1 MAADYLVDYYS
12 SLGFEP
18 YDGENYTQMVPL
30 INSQVTGG
38 TITVGESQL
47 NILDDFL
54 LYPGIQVEA
63 LNDVPLVFAGHGI
76 QEDGWD
82 DYTGLDVKGKAVV
95 VLSGDSREN
104 GKTNW
109 GQNTNRKECLLKSLA
124 PLHLLY

>member
-1 MAADYLVDYYS
+1 M
-12 SLGFEP
+12 
-18 YDGENYTQMVPL
+18 

-63 LNDVPLVFAGHGI
+63 LNDVPLVFAGYGI

-82 DYTGLDVKGKAVV
+82 DYAGLDVKGKAVV
-95 VLSGDSREN
+95 VLSGDSRED
-104 GKTNW
+104 GKD
-109 GQNTNRKECLLKSLA
+109 
-124 PLHLLY
+124 